1 MIRLEMKNCNAIL
14 TEKQEKY
21 QHCHLKK
28 FININNL
35 LSDQRRVIEQAKVT
49 YSSLGKALEKQ
60 AKTVKNQW
68 KKASKSNWRLW
79 KTVSWM

>member
-1 MIRLEMKNCNAIL
+1 MIRLEMKNGNAIL

-28 FININNL
+28 IININIL
-35 LSDQRRVIEQAKVT
+35 PSDWVVIEQAKVT

-60 AKTVKNQW
+60 TKTVKNQW
-68 KKASKSNWRLW
+68 KK
-79 KTVSWM
+79 